1 MTTPTERRERSK
13 LVSQWQTSGSKSV
26 ERRVPRF
33 PSPRAAK
40 KQLLIARNSSSS
52 SSNEALLERRVSN
65 KHHRMKQGQLG
76 AE

>member
-1 MTTPTERRERSK
+1 MSMPTERRERSK

-52 SSNEALLERRVSN
+52 SNEALLERRVSN
-65 KHHRMKQGQLG
+65 KHHRTKQGQLG
-76 AE
+76 AG